1 MSKETMATRRRVS
14 AANAA
19 ASTET
24 DILVAQSLAASLEPR
39 GEPRRKRTVSG
50 LNIISMTVPTSSPPA
65 TRDAI
70 LRGILKPEVVRPSTP
85 DLRLAQNA
93 TGVNEAAQSITAADE
108 LLAKL
113 KQVEKTL
120 RVEVEQVEEALRKH
134 IDPDADPDPA
144 QEAAAD
150 TAPEDEEPPEMDPDR
165 LTLLVKQRLDS
176 LQQLRGAGEDG
187 EEEDE
192 VERLREA
199 QRSGT
204 QLLEWLAS
212 ARRAQRRERDA
223 LAARRATR
231 IRAEAMSLEAARTR
245 KRYVREGAAARAE
258 IVAQEEHRREARE
271 AQAAAR
277 ALAVQHMHSVSA
289 PYARTFV
296 ECAWREKLL
305 AAKRQQAE
313 EKRREYGLL
322 LHQDIAA
329 AMKGV
334 PRATAAELRAL
345 SAALNRKMRA
355 LQEKEGGSLSWFKLF
370 RHMDGATCL
379 VYG

>member
-1 MSKETMATRRRVS
+1 MATRRRVS

-24 DILVAQSLAASLEPR
+24 DTLVAQSLAAGLEPR

-70 LRGILKPEVVRPSTP
+70 LRGILTPEVVRPSTP

-150 TAPEDEEPPEMDPDR
+150 TAPEDEEPPEIDPDR

-176 LQQLRGAGEDG
+176 LQQLRGAGET
-187 EEEDE
+187 
-192 VERLREA
+192 RE
-199 QRSGT
+199 S
-204 QLLEWLAS
+204 
-212 ARRAQRRERDA
+212 
-223 LAARRATR
+223 
-231 IRAEAMSLEAARTR
+231 
-245 KRYVREGAAARAE
+245 
-258 IVAQEEHRREARE
+258 
-271 AQAAAR
+271 
-277 ALAVQHMHSVSA
+277 SV
-289 PYARTFV
+289 
-296 ECAWREKLL
+296 
-305 AAKRQQAE
+305 
-313 EKRREYGLL
+313 
-322 LHQDIAA
+322 I
-329 AMKGV
+329 
-334 PRATAAELRAL
+334 
-345 SAALNRKMRA
+345 N
-355 LQEKEGGSLSWFKLF
+355 
-370 RHMDGATCL
+370 
-379 VYG
+379 

>member
-1 MSKETMATRRRVS
+1 MS
-14 AANAA
+14 AATAA

-24 DILVAQSLAASLEPR
+24 DIMVAQSLAASLEPR

-150 TAPEDEEPPEMDPDR
+150 SQVDQAK
-165 LTLLVKQRLDS
+165 LQLD
-176 LQQLRGAGEDG
+176 
-187 EEEDE
+187 
-192 VERLREA
+192 A
-199 QRSGT
+199 QN
-204 QLLEWLAS
+204 QAM
-212 ARRAQRRERDA
+212 RAEQFDKR
-223 LAARRATR
+223 LAAQERQTDKR
-231 IRAEAMSLEAARTR
+231 IDSAMQ
-245 KRYVREGAAARAE
+245 RE
-258 IVAQEEHRREARE
+258 
-271 AQAAAR
+271 
-277 ALAVQHMHSVSA
+277 
-289 PYARTFV
+289 
-296 ECAWREKLL
+296 LL
-305 AAKRQQAE
+305 
-313 EKRREYGLL
+313 
-322 LHQDIAA
+322 
-329 AMKGV
+329 
-334 PRATAAELRAL
+334 
-345 SAALNRKMRA
+345 KMR
-355 LQEKEGGSLSWFKLF
+355 
-370 RHMDGATCL
+370 R
-379 VYG
+379 

>member
-1 MSKETMATRRRVS
+1 MS
-14 AANAA
+14 AATAA

-24 DILVAQSLAASLEPR
+24 DIMVAQSLAASLEPR
-39 GEPRRKRTVSG
+39 GEPRRRRTVSG

-70 LRGILKPEVVRPSTP
+70 LRGVLKPEVVKPSTP

-93 TGVNEAAQSITAADE
+93 TGVIEAAQSITAADE

-144 QEAAAD
+144 QEAAAA
-150 TAPEDEEPPEMDPDR
+150 TAPEDEEPREMDPDR
-165 LTLLVKQRLDS
+165 LTLLVKQRLES

-187 EEEDE
+187 EDEEE

-204 QLLEWLAS
+204 RLLEWLAS

-271 AQAAAR
+271 ARVAAR
-277 ALAVQHMHSVSA
+277 ALAMQHMHSVSA
-289 PYARTFV
+289 PYARTFSP
-296 ECAWREKLL
+296 LT
-305 AAKRQQAE
+305 
-313 EKRREYGLL
+313 
-322 LHQDIAA
+322 
-329 AMKGV
+329 
-334 PRATAAELRAL
+334 PNPNPNPSAL
-345 SAALNRKMRA
+345 PLT
-355 LQEKEGGSLSWFKLF
+355 LTLTL
-370 RHMDGATCL
+370 
-379 VYG
+379 